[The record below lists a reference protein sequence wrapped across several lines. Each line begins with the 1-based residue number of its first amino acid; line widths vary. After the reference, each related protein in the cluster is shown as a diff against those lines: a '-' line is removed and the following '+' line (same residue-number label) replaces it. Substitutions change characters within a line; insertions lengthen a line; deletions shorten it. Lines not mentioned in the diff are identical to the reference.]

1 MSDTLDRVI
10 ALKRVDIF
18 STLTYELLVELAEVV
33 DERSAAVGDV
43 VITEGELGEELFALI
58 EGEVEVAGSG
68 AVLSSGTVFG
78 ELAVLDPAPRSA
90 TVTATADSS
99 MLVLRRTVLL
109 ALAER
114 HPTVMA
120 EIARVLAIRLRSTTV

>member
-1 MSDTLDRVI
+1 MSDTLNRVI

-33 DERSAAVGDV
+33 EERFAAAGDD
-43 VITEGELGEELFALI
+43 VITAGELGEELFALI
-58 EGEVEVAGSG
+58 DGEVEVAGSG
-68 AVLSSGTVFG
+68 AVLAGGTVFG

-90 TVTATADSS
+90 TVTARTDSS
-99 MLVLRRTVLL
+99 MLVLRRSMLL

-120 EIARVLAIRLRSTTV
+120 EIARVLAIRLRSTTA